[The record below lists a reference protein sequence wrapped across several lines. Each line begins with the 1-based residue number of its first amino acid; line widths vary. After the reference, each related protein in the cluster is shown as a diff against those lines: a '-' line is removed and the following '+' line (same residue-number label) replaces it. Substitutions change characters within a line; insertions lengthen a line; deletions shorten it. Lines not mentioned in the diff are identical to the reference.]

1 VQLDGVTTPGKIAI
15 RVTWWSGAVTQQ
27 QIDRLKVGSWAPR
40 TDDQVIERIRALA
53 STHTVTEIAGRLNEA
68 GLRSALG
75 RAFREHH
82 VLYLARRHHITVT
95 TCAERLPSAV
105 H

>member
-1 VQLDGVTTPGKIAI
+1 M
-15 RVTWWSGAVTQQ
+15 TQQ
-27 QIDRLKVGSWAPR
+27 HIDRLKVGSWVPR
-40 TDDQVIERIRALA
+40 TDAQVIERIRTLA
-53 STHTVTEIAGRLNEA
+53 STHTVTGIAERLNED

-82 VLYLARRHHITVT
+82 ILYLARRHNITVT